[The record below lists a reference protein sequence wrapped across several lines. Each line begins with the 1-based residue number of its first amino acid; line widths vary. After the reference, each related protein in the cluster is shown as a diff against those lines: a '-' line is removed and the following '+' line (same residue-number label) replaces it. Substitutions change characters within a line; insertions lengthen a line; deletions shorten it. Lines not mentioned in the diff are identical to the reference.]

1 LFHACSNYRKAK
13 YPGIGLQI
21 TNQCATNDNKLYAAI
36 LTTRGA
42 AFKDLKDLLN
52 AENCAQTALAY
63 YRNEYPLTLL
73 GAIYYMYGRFA
84 EGDKFFREALS
95 LGASVDVRDEEIKI
109 AVESAE
115 AVERK
120 IIAEHL
126 IHKDPNR
133 YSWAEMY
140 IEK

>member
-1 LFHACSNYRKAK
+1 MFHACSNYRKAK

-21 TNQCATNDNKLYAAI
+21 TNQYATNDKKLYAAI

-52 AENCAQTALAY
+52 AENYAQTALSY
-63 YRNEYPLTLL
+63 NRSKYPLTLL

-84 EGDKFFREALS
+84 EGDRFFREALS
-95 LGASVDVRDEEIKI
+95 LGASADVRDEEIKI
-109 AVESAE
+109 AVESAD
-115 AVERK
+115 VIERK

-126 IHKDPNR
+126 MLKDPNR

>member
-52 AENCAQTALAY
+52 AEN
-63 YRNEYPLTLL
+63 
-73 GAIYYMYGRFA
+73 
-84 EGDKFFREALS
+84 
-95 LGASVDVRDEEIKI
+95 
-109 AVESAE
+109 
-115 AVERK
+115 
-120 IIAEHL
+120 
-126 IHKDPNR
+126 
-133 YSWAEMY
+133 
-140 IEK
+140 